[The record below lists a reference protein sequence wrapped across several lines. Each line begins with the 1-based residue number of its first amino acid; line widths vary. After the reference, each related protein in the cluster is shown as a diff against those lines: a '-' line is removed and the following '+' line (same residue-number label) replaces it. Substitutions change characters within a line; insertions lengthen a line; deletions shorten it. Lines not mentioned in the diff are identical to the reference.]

1 MAGGNLR
8 KYLVYAIGE
17 LLLVVLGILIAL
29 QINTWNEQRK
39 ERITEKEL
47 LFELYESVKRNQE
60 ILSSGIRRWGS
71 TTRAIELI
79 SYTIEKQKPF
89 SDSLANY
96 FADAHQTRGNNLNG
110 LDFSGYKALE
120 NKGFDILR
128 NQSLRKDIVYLFEHN
143 LPMLATSN
151 NQLDFDNSGFH
162 YEYITRNFIVREY
175 KEYPIDYTR
184 IMNDRFYFS
193 ILKRL
198 DRNLNRKISRV
209 KRTIDENQRVLK
221 LLESELKLKK

>member
-8 KYLVYAIGE
+8 KYLIYAIGE

-79 SYTIEKQKPF
+79 SYTIEKQK
-89 SDSLANY
+89 
-96 FADAHQTRGNNLNG
+96 HQ
-110 LDFSGYKALE
+110 
-120 NKGFDILR
+120 
-128 NQSLRKDIVYLFEHN
+128 H
-143 LPMLATSN
+143 
-151 NQLDFDNSGFH
+151 
-162 YEYITRNFIVREY
+162 
-175 KEYPIDYTR
+175 
-184 IMNDRFYFS
+184 
-193 ILKRL
+193 
-198 DRNLNRKISRV
+198 
-209 KRTIDENQRVLK
+209 
-221 LLESELKLKK
+221 